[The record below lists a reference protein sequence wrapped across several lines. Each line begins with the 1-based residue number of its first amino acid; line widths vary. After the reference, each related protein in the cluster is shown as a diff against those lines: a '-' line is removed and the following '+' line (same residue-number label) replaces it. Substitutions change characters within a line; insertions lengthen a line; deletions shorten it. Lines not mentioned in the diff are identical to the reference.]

1 MEALFA
7 FLVGILRADLDLAKL
22 VHNQTVGNDSHNQQN
37 GDDFVAVG
45 QEAVAVSDFGL
56 HVFDFAEACML

>member
-1 MEALFA
+1 MGKWTDYPASRLKP
-7 FLVGILRADLDLAKL
+7 RRPKL

-37 GDDFVAVG
+37 GDDLVAVG
-45 QEAVAVSDFGL
+45 QEAVPVSDFGL

>member
-1 MEALFA
+1 MELLLA
-7 FLVGILRADLDLAKL
+7 FLVGILRVDLDLAKL

-45 QEAVAVSDFGL
+45 QEAVPVSDFGL

>member
-1 MEALFA
+1 MESLFA
-7 FLVGILRADLDLAKL
+7 FLVGILSVDLDLAKL
-22 VHNQTVGNDSHNQQN
+22 VHNQAVGNDSHNQQN

-45 QEAVAVSDFGL
+45 QEAVPVSDFGL